1 MDMSICTNII
11 GVVPKSADYDKM
23 LRVFNACKAAGV
35 EYPAE
40 VREFFNLGDHFDDYE
55 PPHDSM
61 EVDIP
66 TNSWGDE
73 DSDEGATYEVDL
85 SSLPKNVKAIR
96 INVCMSY

>member
-11 GVVPKSADYDKM
+11 GVVPKTEHYNKM
-23 LRVFNACKAAGV
+23 LGVFNTCKEAGV

-40 VREFFNLGDHFDDYE
+40 VRSFFNLDDHFDDYE
-55 PPHDSM
+55 PPHAGM
-61 EVDIP
+61 EIGIP

-85 SSLPKNVKAIR
+85 SDLPKNVKAIR
-96 INVCMSY
+96 IKVRMSY